1 MALSPIPVHE
11 PQFFQNLKIPPLP
24 KAIADVYAAVQAGKG
39 PHEVAP
45 LIAKD
50 VAFSAHI
57 LRMVNS
63 AYYALPAPVSNVRM
77 AVAYLGLGEVA
88 RMALALS
95 VVDTL
100 APPDKGMVRRFWL
113 HGYYTALIAKH
124 LARRLRPRVA
134 EVDDLYAAALLHDLG
149 QLVYARCFPAHSK
162 VLLEEAKRDGIPLS
176 EAERRHD
183 LPTSARLGT
192 MVADHWR
199 LSPTIRRA
207 CEVSDRPLSELEPW
221 PKPEA
226 LDLLVVVSHHLAG
239 LASEEL
245 SPDHKDQIAA
255 EVRRVLGEDEDQFL
269 LLMGDVYEL
278 KLKAESAVAAML

>member
-50 VAFSAHI
+50 VAFAAHI

-77 AVAYLGLGEVA
+77 AVAYLGLGEIA

-100 APPDKGMVRRFWL
+100 APSDKGLVKRFWL
-113 HGYYTALIAKH
+113 HGYSTALIAKH

-149 QLVYARCFPAHSK
+149 QLVYARCFPNHAK
-162 VLLEEAKRDGIPLS
+162 VLHEESKRDGIPLS

-183 LPTSARLGT
+183 LPTSARLGA

-199 LSPTIRRA
+199 LSPTIKRA
-207 CEVSDRPLSELEPW
+207 CEVSDRGLADQEVW
-221 PKPEA
+221 PKADGLE
-226 LDLLVVVSHHLAG
+226 LLVVVSHHLAS
-239 LASEEL
+239 LAADEL
-245 SPDHKDQIAA
+245 SANHKDQIAA
-255 EVRRVLGEDEDQFL
+255 QVRRVLGEGEDEFL

-278 KLKAESAVAAML
+278 KLKAEAAVVAML